1 MLTLVVGLLE
11 LWPLPSGAEQFQ
23 MRELMDRLALENQV
37 IEGMMGQLRM
47 VHNFNNMLI
56 KWWDPGHVDA
66 GNGWAAAAAWEQ
78 E

>member
-1 MLTLVVGLLE
+1 M
-11 LWPLPSGAEQFQ
+11 W
-23 MRELMDRLALENQV
+23 ELMNWLALENQV

-56 KWWDPGHVDA
+56 RQWDPGHVDA
-66 GNGWAAAAAWEQ
+66 GNGWGVAAAWEQ

>member
-1 MLTLVVGLLE
+1 
-11 LWPLPSGAEQFQ
+11 
-23 MRELMDRLALENQV
+23 MRELMDRLVLENQV

-56 KWWDPGHVDA
+56 KRWDPGHVDA
-66 GNGWAAAAAWEQ
+66 GNRWAAAAAWEQ